1 LTGKAVTVIPAIT
14 VPQGVAAL
22 VACRFEEDLPANA
35 RYMNAAMESVR
46 TLEIARPRSGRTV
59 PTPGETDGRVIG
71 LLDGAAATP
80 LDEPVSVM
88 ERLLSLL
95 DPGGV
100 EVITLYYGEAGAAL
114 VEKTR
119 EVFRRI
125 LPHAAVE
132 TVDGGQR
139 DPPLIISV
147 E

>member
-1 LTGKAVTVIPAIT
+1 
-14 VPQGVAAL
+14 
-22 VACRFEEDLPANA
+22 
-35 RYMNAAMESVR
+35 MESVR
-46 TLEIARPRSGRTV
+46 TLEIARPQEEIRGNTAARGRTV
-59 PTPGETDGRVIG
+59 STPGSTDGRVIG
-71 LLDGAAATP
+71 LLDGVAAAT
-80 LDEPVSVM
+80 LDEPVRVM

-95 DPGGV
+95 DPGEV

-114 VEKTR
+114 MEKTR

-125 LPHAAVE
+125 LPHATVE